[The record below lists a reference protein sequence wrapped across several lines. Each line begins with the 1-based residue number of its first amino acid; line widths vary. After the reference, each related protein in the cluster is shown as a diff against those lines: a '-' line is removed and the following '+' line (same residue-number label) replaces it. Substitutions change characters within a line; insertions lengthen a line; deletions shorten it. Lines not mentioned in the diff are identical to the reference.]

1 MEIMFNQQQPRRFKL
16 KTHLSDSKD
25 AESSEQLKSKWEE
38 MRGNTKRRGSVLTSF
53 PVLIVFLV
61 SVFILIYILNGY
73 IK

>member
-16 KTHLSDSKD
+16 KTRFSDSKD
-25 AESSEQLKSKWEE
+25 AESSEQLRAKWEE

-61 SVFILIYILNGY
+61 SVFVLIYILNGY
-73 IK
+73 LK